1 MAEAFPVSTPQAPS
15 LDDKYTLGSGRVYLS
30 GYQALVRLLLIQKA
44 RDEAAGL
51 NTAGFVSGYRGS
63 PLGGLDQT
71 LWKAKPHLQSR
82 HIVFQPGVNEDLAA
96 TAVWGSQQVNLSPHA
111 DYQGV
116 FALWYGKGP
125 GVDRCGDVFRHANAA
140 GSSKYGGVLVVAGD
154 DHAAK
159 SSSLPHQTDHFFKS
173 MMMPVLAP
181 AGVQDYIDFGV
192 HGFALSRYSG
202 CWVAFKALADTVETS
217 ASVDIDPAR
226 VQVVIPTDFALPADG
241 LNIRW
246 PDPPLVQER
255 RLLHYKL
262 YAALAY
268 ARANR
273 LNHIVIDSPAPRLGI
288 ITSGKSYLDVR
299 QAFDD
304 LGIDDA
310 LAAEI
315 GIRLY
320 KVGMV
325 WPLEADGVRHFAE
338 GLDEILVVEE
348 KRQLLE
354 YQLKEELY
362 NWREDVRPR
371 VIGKFDE
378 KGEWARIGRG
388 DGTVD
393 HGDWLLP
400 AAGELTPA
408 MIARVIAARVDRFF
422 TSERI
427 HARLAFL
434 EAKEAA
440 LAQRSFSA
448 DRVPTFCS
456 GCPHNTSTHVPE
468 GSRALAGI
476 GCHYMVTWMP
486 ERRTTTFSHMGGEGV
501 PWVGQAPFTREKH
514 IFANLGDGTYFHSGL
529 LAIRQAVAAK
539 VNITY
544 KILYN
549 DAVAMTGG
557 QPHDGPLDVPTI
569 VRQLQAEGVH
579 NIVVVTDGTER
590 AYGPADIPHVPI
602 RHRDELDAIQRE
614 LRESGGVTAL
624 IYDQTCA
631 AEKRRRRKRG
641 TFPDP
646 ARRVFINEAVCE
658 GCGDCGVQSNC
669 MSILPVETEFGRKR
683 QIDQS
688 SCNKDYSCL
697 KGFCPSFIT
706 IEGGQVRKGTALAAD
721 DAHFG
726 VPPAPALPATARP
739 YGILVTGVG
748 GTGVITIGALIGM
761 AAHLDGKGVTVLDMT
776 GLAQKGGSVY
786 SHIRIADRPDDLHA
800 VRIAAGEADA
810 VIGGDLIVSASVEAL
825 AKMAAG
831 RTRAVVNLAE
841 TPTSE
846 FTHNPDWQF
855 PEQRMR
861 SAIREAL
868 GIDPRAA
875 EHAGA
880 DFIDAQALATTLLGD
895 GIATNLFLLGF
906 AWQRGLVPVSEAA
919 LMQAVELN
927 AVAVDMNRRAF
938 LWGRRAA
945 HDLAAVERHARPA
958 QAQAERPPSLDDI
971 VARRVQ
977 ALTAYQDA
985 AYAERYR
992 SLVERVRAIEAQ
1004 RVGAGSTRLA
1014 EAVAHNYFK
1023 LLAYKDEYEV
1033 ARLYTDPAFWQQV
1046 EARFEGDYSVRFHLA
1061 APLLARPDPN
1071 TGHIAKRAFGPGM
1084 MRVFRLLARLKGLR
1098 GTRWDVFGYTAER
1111 RAERALIADYE
1122 ADVAELLDSLSYD
1135 RLPLAVD
1142 LASLPAG
1149 IRGFGHV
1156 KAAAMQSAAK
1166 QRRALLARWRQ
1177 PQAEPQRQRE
1187 LMTS

>member
-1 MAEAFPVSTPQAPS
+1 MSQAVMKSGEAAPAVS
-15 LDDKYTLGSGRVYLS
+15 LEDKYLVSGRVFLT
-30 GYQALVRLLLIQKA
+30 GYQALVRLLMIQRE
-44 RDEAAGL
+44 RDRAAGL
-51 NTAGFVSGYRGS
+51 DTAGFVSGYRGS

-71 LWKAKPHLQSR
+71 LWKAREHLAA
-82 HIVFQPGVNEDLAA
+82 HDIVFQPGVNEDLAA

-111 DYQGV
+111 RHQGV
-116 FALWYGKGP
+116 FAMWYGKGP
-125 GVDRCGDVFRHANAA
+125 GVDRCGDVFRHGNAA
-140 GSSKYGGVLVVAGD
+140 GSSRHGGVLVVAGD

-159 SSSLPHQTDHFFKS
+159 SSTLPHQTDHFFKS
-173 MMMPVLAP
+173 MLMPVLAP
-181 AGVQDYIDFGV
+181 AGVQEYIDLGV
-192 HGFALSRYSG
+192 HGYALSRYSG

-217 ASVDIDPAR
+217 ASVDVDPAR
-226 VQVVIPTDFALPADG
+226 VEVVIPNDFALPEGG
-241 LNIRW
+241 LNLRW

-268 ARANR
+268 CRANR
-273 LNHIVIDSPAPRLGI
+273 LNRIVIDSPQPRLGI

-299 QAFDD
+299 QALDD

-378 KGEWARIGRG
+378 KGEWARIIQM

-393 HGDWLLP
+393 HGQWLLP

-408 MIARVIAARVDRFF
+408 MIARVIAERIGRFF
-422 TSERI
+422 TSGSI
-427 HARLAFL
+427 KGRLAFL
-434 EAKEAA
+434 EAKEEA
-440 LAQRSFSA
+440 LAKRTFA
-448 DRVPTFCS
+448 IDRVPTFCS

-486 ERRTTTFSHMGGEGV
+486 ERRTGTFTQMGGEGV
-501 PWVGQAPFTREKH
+501 PWVGQAPFTSEQH

-529 LAIRQAVAAK
+529 LAIRQAVSAG

-544 KILYN
+544 KILFN

-557 QPHDGPLDVPTI
+557 QPVDGVLSVPRI
-569 VRQLQAEGVH
+569 VRQLQAEGVS

-590 AYGPADIPHVPI
+590 HYGPADLPHVPI
-602 RHRDELDAIQRE
+602 RHRDELDIIQRD
-614 LRESGGVTAL
+614 LRASPGVTAL

-641 TFPDP
+641 LFPDP

-658 GCGDCGVQSNC
+658 GCGDCGRASNC

-697 KGFCPSFIT
+697 NGFCPSFVT
-706 IEGGQVRKGTALAAD
+706 IEGGAVRKGQAITADESMFD
-721 DAHFG
+721 D
-726 VPPAPALPATARP
+726 VPLPELPGTRQP
-739 YGILVTGVG
+739 FGILVTGVG
-748 GTGVITIGALIGM
+748 GTGVVTIGALIGM

-776 GLAQKGGSVY
+776 GLAQKGGSVF
-786 SHIRIADRPDDLHA
+786 SHIRLADDPQDLHA

-810 VIGGDLIVSASVEAL
+810 VIGGDVVVTASSDAL

-831 RTRAVVNLAE
+831 RTRVVVNCAE

-846 FTHNPDWQF
+846 FTRNPDWQF
-855 PEQRMR
+855 PLDKMLG
-861 SAIREAL
+861 SIRDAVVS
-868 GIDPRAA
+868 
-875 EHAGA
+875 EHSFAGA
-880 DFIDAQALATTLLGD
+880 LDTLDAQKLATRLMGD
-895 GIATNLFLLGF
+895 AITTNLFLLGF
-906 AWQRGLVPVSEAA
+906 AWQRGMVPVSHAA
-919 LMQAVELN
+919 LMRAIELN
-927 AVAVDMNRRAF
+927 GVAIEINRKAF

-945 HDLAAVERHARPA
+945 HRLDAVERFASPAEVIPFKART
-958 QAQAERPPSLDDI
+958 LDETI
-971 VARRVQ
+971 QTRIT
-977 ALTAYQDA
+977 ALTAYQDEHYA
-985 AYAERYR
+985 ARYR
-992 SLVERVRAIEAQ
+992 KLVGKVRAAEL
-1004 RVGAGSTRLA
+1004 RVTGDPKSTRLGN
-1014 EAVAHNYFK
+1014 AVARNLYK
-1023 LLAYKDEYEV
+1023 LMAYKDEYEV
-1033 ARLYTDPAFWQQV
+1033 GRLFSDPAFWKQL
-1046 EARFEGDYSVRFHLA
+1046 EATFDGDYEVRFHLA
-1061 APLLARPDPN
+1061 PPFVSRPDPVTGRIPKRAYGPWMRRVFSLLAR
-1071 TGHIAKRAFGPGM
+1071 M
-1084 MRVFRLLARLKGLR
+1084 KGLR
-1098 GTRWDVFGYTAER
+1098 GTRWDIFGRTEER
-1111 RAERALIADYE
+1111 RMERALILQYE
-1122 ADVAELLDSLSYD
+1122 QDITELLEGLSFL
-1135 RLPLAVD
+1135 RLPLAIEIANWPDAV
-1142 LASLPAG
+1142 
-1149 IRGFGHV
+1149 RGFGPV
-1156 KAAAMQSAAK
+1156 KQYSHD
-1166 QRRALLARWRQ
+1166 RAQQARQKLLARWHEQSAPADDAGRRS
-1177 PQAEPQRQRE
+1177 A
-1187 LMTS
+1187 

>member
-1 MAEAFPVSTPQAPS
+1 MAEADPRPRGHTAVPS
-15 LDDKYTLGSGRVYLS
+15 LDDKYTTVRGRVYLT
-30 GYQALVRLLLIQKA
+30 GYQALVRLLMIQKT
-44 RDEAAGL
+44 RDAAAGL

-71 LWKAKPHLQSR
+71 LWKAKKHLAG
-82 HIVFQPGVNEDLAA
+82 HDIVFQPGINEDLAA
-96 TAVWGSQQVNLSPHA
+96 TAVWGTQQVNLSPQA
-111 DYQGV
+111 KYDGV
-116 FALWYGKGP
+116 FAMWYGKGP

-140 GSSKYGGVLVVAGD
+140 GSSKHGGVLVVAGD

-159 SSSLPHQTDHFFKS
+159 SSTLPHQTDHFFKAV
-173 MMMPVLAP
+173 MMPVLAP
-181 AGVQDYIDFGV
+181 AGVQEYIDYGV
-192 HGFALSRYSG
+192 HGYALSRYSG

-217 ASVDIDPAR
+217 ASVDVDPFR
-226 VQVVIPTDFALPADG
+226 VQVAIPTDFALPLDG

-246 PDPPLVQER
+246 PDPPLVQEK

-268 ARANR
+268 ARANA
-273 LNHIVIDSPAPRLGI
+273 LNRIVIDSPAPRLGI
-288 ITSGKSYLDVR
+288 ITCGKSYLDVR

-304 LGIDDA
+304 LGIDEQ

-325 WPLEADGVRHFAE
+325 WPLESDGVRHFAE

-378 KGEWARIGRG
+378 KGEWARIARA
-388 DGTVD
+388 DGTID

-408 MIARVIAARVDRFF
+408 MIARVIAARIGRFF

-427 HARLAFL
+427 QARLAFL
-434 EAKEAA
+434 EAKEKA
-440 LAQRSFSA
+440 LSERVFKI
-448 DRVPTFCS
+448 DRIPTFCP

-486 ERRTTTFSHMGGEGV
+486 ERRTSTFTQMGGEGV
-501 PWVGQAPFTREKH
+501 PWVGQAPFTNEKH
-514 IFANLGDGTYFHSGL
+514 VFANLGDGTYFHSGL

-557 QPHDGPLDVPTI
+557 QPHDGPLDVPRI
-569 VRQLQAEGVH
+569 VAQLQAEGVH
-579 NIVVVTDGTER
+579 NIVVVTDGTPR
-590 AYGPADIPHVPI
+590 AYGPADLPHGVPI
-602 RHRDELDAIQRE
+602 RHRDELDRIQRE
-614 LRESGGVTAL
+614 LRDTAGVSAL

-641 TFPDP
+641 AFPDP

-658 GCGDCGVQSNC
+658 GCGDCGVASNC

-706 IEGGQVRKGTALAAD
+706 IEGGQLRKGKALSEDESAFSAL
-721 DAHFG
+721 
-726 VPPAPALPATARP
+726 PEPTLPATARP
-739 YGILVTGVG
+739 FGILVTGVG

-761 AAHLDGKGVTVLDMT
+761 GAHLDGKGVTVLDMT
-776 GLAQKGGSVY
+776 GLAQKGGSVF
-786 SHIRIADRPDDLHA
+786 SHIRIADRPEDLHA

-810 VIGGDLIVSASVEAL
+810 VIGGDLVVTASVEAL
-825 AKMAAG
+825 AKMTAG
-831 RTRAVVNLAE
+831 RTRAVVNCAE
-841 TPTSE
+841 TPTSD
-846 FTHNPDWQF
+846 FTLNPDWQF
-855 PEQRMR
+855 PLERMQ
-861 SAIREAL
+861 
-868 GIDPRAA
+868 AA
-875 EHAGA
+875 VRDATGA
-880 DFIDAQALATTLLGD
+880 AQVDFLDAQQLATTLMGD
-895 GIATNLFLLGF
+895 AIATNLFLLGF
-906 AWQRGLVPVSEAA
+906 AWQKGMVPVSHAA
-919 LMQAVELN
+919 LMQAIELN
-927 AVAVDMNRRAF
+927 GVALEMNRRAF

-945 HDLAAVERHARPA
+945 HDLAAVQRHARPA
-958 QAQAERPPSLDDI
+958 QALPERASTLEDI
-971 VARRVQ
+971 IGVRET

-985 AYAERYR
+985 AYAARYR
-992 SLVERVRAIEAQ
+992 ALVDKVRAAEC
-1004 RVGAGSTRLA
+1004 RVAGHGATRLS
-1014 EAVAHNYFK
+1014 EAVARNYYK

-1033 ARLYTDPAFWQQV
+1033 ARLYTDPTFWERV
-1046 EARFEGDYSVRFHLA
+1046 RATFEGDYTVRFHLA
-1061 APLLARPDPN
+1061 PPLSSRPDPN
-1071 TGHIAKRAFGPGM
+1071 TGRIAKKAYGPGM
-1084 MRVFRLLARLKGLR
+1084 MKVFRLLARLKGLR
-1098 GTRWDVFGYTAER
+1098 GTRWDVFGYSAER
-1111 RAERALIADYE
+1111 RAERALIVQYE
-1122 ADVAELLDSLSYD
+1122 QDIGELLESLTFQ
-1135 RLPLAVD
+1135 RLPLAIEI
-1142 LASLPAG
+1142 ASLPDG

-1156 KAAAMQSAAK
+1156 KAQNMKLVAA
-1166 QRRALLARWRQ
+1166 RREALLARWRTAQ
-1177 PQAEPQRQRE
+1177 TAQADTPVRA
-1187 LMTS
+1187 LA